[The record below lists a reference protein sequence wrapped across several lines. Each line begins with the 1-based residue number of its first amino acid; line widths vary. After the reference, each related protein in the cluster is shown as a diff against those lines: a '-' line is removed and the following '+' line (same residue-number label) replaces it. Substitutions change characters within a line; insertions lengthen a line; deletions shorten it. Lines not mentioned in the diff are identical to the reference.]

1 LSADGVA
8 TISAMRVGVI
18 DVGSNTIRLLAADVG
33 PYGLEVVHEH
43 RVWARLGV
51 DVARTGEISAER
63 LEAAKEAV
71 AQLAKAARHAG
82 CLRVETLVA
91 SPGRQAANAG
101 ELVRALETVSG
112 APVRVL
118 GREEEAL
125 LGYQGAVAAAGPFDG
140 AVAVCD
146 VGGGSTQLAIGLPDR
161 GPSWLRSFD
170 VGSLRLTTEAL
181 DGDPPGKSAVNV
193 AREHVER
200 ELDGLVVPLPG
211 TALAVG
217 GSARALRRLV
227 GRTLGEDELREAV
240 SVLRKSPSR
249 AISKTFD
256 VPPARART
264 LLAGA
269 LILSDVQ
276 RRLMVPFRVVAK
288 GLREGAVLELAARRA
303 AAA

>member
-1 LSADGVA
+1 
-8 TISAMRVGVI
+8 M
-18 DVGSNTIRLLAADVG
+18 
-33 PYGLEVVHEH
+33 
-43 RVWARLGV
+43 
-51 DVARTGEISAER
+51 
-63 LEAAKEAV
+63 

-101 ELVRALETVSG
+101 DLVRALETVSG

-249 AISKTFD
+249 AIGKTFD

>member
-1 LSADGVA
+1 
-8 TISAMRVGVI
+8 MRVGVI

-33 PYGLEVVHEH
+33 LHGLEVVHER

-51 DVARTGEISAER
+51 DVAQTGEISAER
-63 LEAAKEAV
+63 LEAATAAV
-71 AQLAKAARHAG
+71 GQLAAAARRAG

-91 SPGRQAANAG
+91 SPGRQASNAG
-101 ELVRALETVSG
+101 ELIRALEGVSG

-125 LGYQGAVAAAGPFDG
+125 LGYQGAVAAAGPFTG
-140 AVAVCD
+140 VVAVCD

-161 GPSWLRSFD
+161 SPSWLRSFD
-170 VGSLRLTTEAL
+170 IGSLRLTTEAL
-181 DGDPPGKSAVNV
+181 HGDPPGKRAVNA
-193 AREHVER
+193 AREVVQR
-200 ELDGLVVPLPG
+200 ELATLVVPLPG

-217 GSARALRRLV
+217 GSARAVRRLV

-240 SVLRKSPSR
+240 SILRKSPLR
-249 AISKTFD
+249 AISKTYG

-269 LILSDVQ
+269 LILIEVQ
-276 RRLMVPFRVVAK
+276 RRLMVSFRVVAK
-288 GLREGAVLELAARRA
+288 GLREGAVVELAARRVA
-303 AAA
+303 A

>member
-1 LSADGVA
+1 
-8 TISAMRVGVI
+8 MRVGVI

-33 PYGLEVVHEH
+33 RYGLKVVHEH

-51 DVARTGEISAER
+51 DVAQTGEITAER
-63 LEAAKEAV
+63 LEAATAAV
-71 AQLAKAARHAG
+71 AQLTAAAHRAG

-101 ELVRALETVSG
+101 ELVRALEAVSG

-125 LGYQGAVAAAGPFDG
+125 LGYQGAVTAAGPFEG
-140 AVAVCD
+140 AAAVCD

-170 VGSLRLTTEAL
+170 VGSLRLTAETLE
-181 DGDPPGKSAVNV
+181 GDPPGKSRIRA
-193 AREHVER
+193 ARAIVRR
-200 ELDGLVVPLPG
+200 ELEGLVVPLPR

-217 GSARALRRLV
+217 GSARALRRVV
-227 GRTLGEDELREAV
+227 GRTLGEEELREAV
-240 SVLRKSPSR
+240 SILRKTPSR
-249 AISKTFD
+249 SIGKTFG
-256 VPPARART
+256 VPAARAQT

-269 LILSDVQ
+269 LIFTEVQ
-276 RRLMVPFRVVAK
+276 FRLMVPLRVVAK
-288 GLREGAVLELAARRA
+288 GLREGAVLELAGRRIA
-303 AAA
+303 A

>member
-1 LSADGVA
+1 
-8 TISAMRVGVI
+8 MRVGVI

-33 PYGLEVVHEH
+33 PYGLDVVDEH
-43 RVWARLGV
+43 RVWARLGA

-63 LEAAKEAV
+63 LEAATAAV
-71 AQLAKAARHAG
+71 GELATAARRAG
-82 CLRVETLVA
+82 CLRLETLVA

-101 ELVRALETVSG
+101 ALVRALEVVSG

-118 GREEEAL
+118 GREEEARL
-125 LGYQGAVAAAGPFDG
+125 SYQGAVVAAGPFDG

-146 VGGGSTQLAIGLPDR
+146 VGGGSTQLAIGLSDR

-170 VGSLRLTTEAL
+170 IGSLRLTTETFAG
-181 DGDPPGKSAVNV
+181 GDPPGKGAVNL
-193 AREHVER
+193 ARGLACR
-200 ELDGLVVPLPG
+200 EFDGLVVPLPN

-227 GRTLGEDELREAV
+227 GRTLGEEELREAV
-240 SVLRKSPSR
+240 SILRKSSSR
-249 AISKTFD
+249 SISKTFG
-256 VPPARART
+256 VAPARART

-269 LILSDVQ
+269 VILAEVH

-288 GLREGAVLELAARRA
+288 GLREGAVFELAARRA
-303 AAA
+303 AA